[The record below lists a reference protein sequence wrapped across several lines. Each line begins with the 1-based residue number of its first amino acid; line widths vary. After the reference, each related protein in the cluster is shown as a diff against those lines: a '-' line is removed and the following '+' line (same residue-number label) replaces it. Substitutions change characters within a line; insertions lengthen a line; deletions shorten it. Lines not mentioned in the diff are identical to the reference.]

1 MTQTQSH
8 TETCPLCNQPLA
20 GHLSVRELE
29 GRMAVQVAEAT
40 RVERAKIE
48 GEVRRGEEERMERTL
63 AGIRESHAAEVDR
76 ITTERVEEVASL
88 QKQMGALQDRLTSK
102 QAGLMGEGAEINLH
116 ESLRKEFPHDR
127 VERVPKGPHG
137 GPDVRHQVRR
147 DDGEAVGLIIYESK
161 DAKKWMG
168 ATWISKLRD
177 DKINEGADHAVLSTA
192 TMPSGASGT
201 DVIDGVVVTTPGHVV
216 GLAKLLRGD
225 VIQAAKAK
233 QSASAGDV
241 RKDELYQFISS
252 QRYANLVNEMT
263 ASHSAIREWEAE
275 DTRHVKSVWTKRRKV
290 LARMNATEAELE
302 AEIAALM
309 E

>member
-8 TETCPLCNQPLA
+8 SETCPLCNQPLA
-20 GHLSVRELE
+20 GHLSVRESE
-29 GRMAVQVAEAT
+29 GRMAVQVAGAT
-40 RVERAKIE
+40 RVKRAKIE
-48 GEVRRGEEERMERTL
+48 GEVRRGEEERTERTL
-63 AGIRESHAAEVDR
+63 ARIRESHAAEVAR
-76 ITTERVEEVASL
+76 ITTERGEEVARL

-116 ESLRKEFPHDR
+116 ESLHQAFPHDR
-127 VERVPKGPHG
+127 VERVPKRPAG
-137 GPDVRHQVRR
+137 GPDIRHQVRR

-177 DKINEGADHAVLSTA
+177 DKISEGADHAVLSTA

-201 DVIDGVVVTTPGHVV
+201 DVIDGVVVTSPGHVV

-252 QRYANLVNEMT
+252 QRCANLVDEMT
-263 ASHSAIREWEAE
+263 ASHSAIREWETE
-275 DTRHVKSVWTKRRKV
+275 DAKNVKSVWTKRRKV
-290 LARMNATEAELE
+290 LARMNAAKADLG
-302 AEIAALM
+302 AEITALM